1 MIDSEQVPW
10 GKGEKH
16 PGEGDEIV
24 SETVYLQAV
33 GALSLSKGDG
43 VPIEE
48 WANEFIYVV
57 CLIPHKGVGE
67 AKASQKL
74 AYLIK

>member
-1 MIDSEQVPW
+1 MIDSEQVPR

-24 SETVYLQAV
+24 SETICIQST
-33 GALSLSKGDG
+33 GARKGDR

-48 WANEFIYVV
+48 
-57 CLIPHKGVGE
+57 
-67 AKASQKL
+67 
-74 AYLIK
+74 